1 MIDFTSTVIEEA
13 VKICDPAPC
22 EFACVG
28 IGSIARGEA
37 TSYSDLEFLF
47 LLKETAHEWYFER
60 LAVTTY
66 FLIGNL
72 GETKLKYMNI
82 EELSKDKWFE
92 NESRNGFKIDGLSPN
107 AGNIPTGNGSEEKRN
122 KFITTVDELVA
133 KHKEVYRDVPDRYNH
148 LKGDLSAMLA
158 STVLLYGSKK
168 IVNEF
173 TCGTAAIGAT
183 EA

>member
-1 MIDFTSTVIEEA
+1 M
-13 VKICDPAPC
+13 
-22 EFACVG
+22 
-28 IGSIARGEA
+28 R
-37 TSYSDLEFLF
+37 
-47 LLKETAHEWYFER
+47 
-60 LAVTTY
+60 
-66 FLIGNL
+66 
-72 GETKLKYMNI
+72 
-82 EELSKDKWFE
+82 
-92 NESRNGFKIDGLSPN
+92 
-107 AGNIPTGNGSEEKRN
+107 KR